1 MLVITRSPGES
12 ILIGGIEVT
21 VLSAVNSDG
30 EVRLGVEAP
39 RSLSVVRVDGVVQLD
54 GVDEDTPPSLR
65 QRS

>member
-21 VLSAVNSDG
+21 VLSAVDSDG

-54 GVDEDTPPSLR
+54 REDQDTPPSLR
-65 QRS
+65 R